1 MNRMFLM
8 IALAL
13 AMPVAQ
19 ADSGKTQYIT
29 DDVSVTLRETPSND
43 GNLLGVLRSGQKVTL
58 IESLG
63 EQSFAR
69 VRTSDGREGWMTAR
83 YLSNTPAAK
92 DRLQQLQSD
101 LDTARNEIK
110 SLQDELKSA
119 QARLDK
125 ARPAFE
131 LSQENDRL
139 KSELS
144 ANQAAADAARQQFD
158 HERARRTT
166 LLTGAGLLTGG
177 VVLGLV
183 LPSLMQSRRRRRYGD
198 F

>member
-58 IESLG
+58 LESLG

-131 LSQENDRL
+131 LS
-139 KSELS
+139 
-144 ANQAAADAARQQFD
+144 
-158 HERARRTT
+158 
-166 LLTGAGLLTGG
+166 
-177 VVLGLV
+177 
-183 LPSLMQSRRRRRYGD
+183 
-198 F
+198 